1 MSGEIQFHLDEHIP
15 RALASG
21 LKRRGIDVTTSQDS
35 SLPGTSDL
43 EQLSFAVNESR
54 VLVTRDDD
62 FLKRHARGIEHSG
75 IVFVARPIE
84 IGRFVRELFLIYQV
98 LEPADM
104 KNHVEFL

>member
-15 RALASG
+15 LALASG
-21 LKRRGIDVTTSQDS
+21 LNRRGISVTTTQNSN
-35 SLPGTSDL
+35 LLGTSDV
-43 EQLSFAVNESR
+43 EQLSFATNESR

-62 FLKRHARGIEHSG
+62 FLKLHAQGVEHSG

-98 LEPADM
+98 LEPSDM